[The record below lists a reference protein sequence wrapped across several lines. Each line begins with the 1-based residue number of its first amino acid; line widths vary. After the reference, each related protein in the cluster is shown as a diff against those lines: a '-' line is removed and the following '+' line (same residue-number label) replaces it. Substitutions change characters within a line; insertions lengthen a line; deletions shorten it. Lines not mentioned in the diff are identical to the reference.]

1 MSYDATC
8 VGSEL
13 SELNE
18 KYISQMYKLT
28 PDNPPSNPIIDTIY
42 QNAYKSLIIPDKATL
57 DKQDTSE
64 ALDEFKQRLK
74 ADVPSMIKD
83 KSGNVLY
90 ANRDVYDQNDN
101 LIYDDGKFRVGK
113 VRKSNKQKSRR

>member
-28 PDNPPSNPIIDTIY
+28 PDNPPSNPVVDTIWRD
-42 QNAYKSLIIPDKATL
+42 AYKSLIIPDKATL